1 MCGICG
7 KIDFSGSRVDE
18 GLLRRMNERL
28 AHRGPDDAGI
38 HLSHQDG
45 VSCGLGHRRLS
56 IIDLSAAGRQPM
68 TNEDKSLWMVFNGE
82 IYNFAEL
89 REELKGKGHHFSSR
103 TDSEVILHLFEE
115 EGAAGISRLSGM
127 FAFALWSE
135 TTKTLVLA
143 RDGVGIKP
151 LVYYWDGNRLLFAS
165 ELRALLADY
174 DVQTEIDLES
184 LDIYLSLNYIPAPY
198 TIFKNIRKLRPGYT
212 LSVCDGKLEERTF
225 WDVSAGGDE
234 TAKDKNSNQCG
245 KSPRGLAD
253 ENNRLFDFPGIKQT
267 LFRTLE
273 ESVRSQ
279 MVADVP
285 LGAFLSGGI
294 DSSVIVGLMA
304 RNSARPIKTYS
315 IGFSDMPMFDETSY
329 AREVALFHHTDHH
342 EIKLSSREMIGAV
355 PDILAGLDEPFGDS
369 SAVPTWI
376 VARETVRDVKVALS
390 GDGGDELFA
399 GYRMYKGEKWFK
411 RYRFIPRLIRDGLLE
426 PLAMRLPESRDTRAG
441 ELARRAKK
449 FLRGAK
455 GSLTERFFGWNELF
469 NEDSKNALLKEGWG
483 VKKSP
488 APGIFAAALARPQT
502 DALNRMLYADFK
514 VSLPGDML
522 WKVDKMSMAHAL
534 EVRVPLLDQRF
545 CELAFRIGGDWKIR
559 HGQGKYIFIEAFKDI
574 LPKRLHNRPKWGFE
588 MPIARWLKTDL
599 KYLISEYLL
608 RDKIDKQG
616 IFNYPEIEK
625 MVADLLESRRDT
637 AWKLWN
643 LIVFQ
648 TWHASLRR

>member
-7 KIDFSGSRVDE
+7 KIDFAGSRVDE

-38 HLSHQDG
+38 HLSHQEG

-82 IYNFAEL
+82 IYNFEEL

-234 TAKDKNSNQCG
+234 TANDKNSNQCG

-253 ENNRLFDFPGIKQT
+253 ENNRLFDFPGIEQT

-329 AREVALFHHTDHH
+329 AREVASFHHTDHH

-426 PLAMRLPESRDTRAG
+426 PLALRLPESRDTRAG

-455 GSLTERFFGWNELF
+455 GSLSERFFGWNELF

-488 APGIFAAALARPQT
+488 APGIFTAALARPQT

-599 KYLISEYLL
+599 KYMISEHLSQ
-608 RDKIDKQG
+608 DKIDKQG

-625 MVADLLESRRDT
+625 MVTDLLESRRDT